1 MQAIIPNFL
10 DLPARNLLE
19 KFGAGQHKPG
29 SGSASALLGLVAC
42 KMMRTVILA
51 TERSPRY
58 AKNLSQ
64 LRFIASA
71 LTEQHEP
78 FFQEAFQK
86 DSIQFD
92 RYHQARIARNNCKDA
107 TEKRRLADKAREE
120 LMPATEIPLE
130 IAQRAADTAERGMVV
145 YDLGAS
151 HVRGDSGVAISAAL
165 SSCSGALFV
174 VYLNL
179 LQFREGRWAVKT
191 RASADLITEKYQILQ
206 AEQFRRVSH
215 IQAEGIGA
223 LQGELQ
229 LDLGLANG
237 EDRQDNLV

>member
-58 AKNLSQ
+58 EKNLSQ
-64 LRFIASA
+64 LRFVASA

-86 DSIQFD
+86 DLIQFD

-107 TEKRRLADKAREE
+107 IEKRRLADKAREE

-130 IAQRAADTAERGMVV
+130 IGGFSCKRRFRGGNFSCTFIMLRGIIRSVLEFASIPGRA
-145 YDLGAS
+145 LGCKNAGIS
-151 HVRGDSGVAISAAL
+151 RFDHGKISSIAGRTISARL
-165 SSCSGALFV
+165 SDSS
-174 VYLNL
+174 
-179 LQFREGRWAVKT
+179 
-191 RASADLITEKYQILQ
+191 
-206 AEQFRRVSH
+206 RRY
-215 IQAEGIGA
+215 
-223 LQGELQ
+223 
-229 LDLGLANG
+229 
-237 EDRQDNLV
+237 RCPPRRTPT